1 MFKKTDPESSAGE
14 ARTAIHPSSPA
25 SMIRNRGATRIA
37 PSIQISGQIRGNA
50 DFIVHG
56 RIEGSIHLDGG
67 LLTVAKGGRV
77 DGDVSAR
84 AIHVEGRIEGDLQAT
99 QTIVVRRTGRVRGSI
114 TAPSVALNFGCTC
127 SGAIDAHVAE
137 KSAPVTRDAKI
148 ADFKSAIS
156 STRARRAKSAMGKA
170 SPR

>member
-1 MFKKTDPESSAGE
+1 LFKKTDPESSAGE
-14 ARTAIHPSSPA
+14 ARTVIRPSSPA
-25 SMIRNRGATRIA
+25 SIIRNRGATPIG

-50 DFIVHG
+50 DLIVHG
-56 RIEGSIHLDGG
+56 HIEGSIHLDEG
-67 LLTVAKGGRV
+67 LLTVTEGGQV

-99 QTIVVRRTGRVRGSI
+99 QTIVVRRTGRVSGSI
-114 TAPSVALNFGCTC
+114 TAPRVALNLGCTC
-127 SGAIDAHVAE
+127 SGAIDMNVAE
-137 KSAPVTRDAKI
+137 ESAPATKDAKI

-156 STRARRAKSAMGKA
+156 NTRARPAKSATGKA